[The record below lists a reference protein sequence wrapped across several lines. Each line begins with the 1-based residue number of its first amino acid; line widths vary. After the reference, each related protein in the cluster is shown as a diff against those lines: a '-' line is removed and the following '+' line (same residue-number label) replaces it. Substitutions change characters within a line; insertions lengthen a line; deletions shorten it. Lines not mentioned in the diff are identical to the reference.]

1 MYDCTGRVCN
11 TPFEMIREVA
21 KMRMKPPTYKSLAP
35 PLMPSTTSFIPS
47 TSFLL
52 ESPGL
57 SSLVKEPTAFD
68 LVSTN
73 SSNHSR
79 DVEAAIEILR
89 DNFFQLTNK
98 TESHISE
105 LRSQIHGESAAL
117 CKLFDAL
124 RSSLDNYQTKVEVL
138 ASPVQIDRTVIT
150 NAAQKPGILGL
161 LVLLPI
167 KSPDFSNSQIFS
179 IRIALENRSTASPVL
194 ITVKCNGDSNE
205 ECTVFETRLD
215 ADGMGYVISGSIT
228 HSFTGLQC
236 CLNNYPFVASVR
248 LPFAEV
254 HTVELY
260 ASSEVNGIITVQE
273 TVLEVQRNVSWVSH
287 NKTASDE

>member
-1 MYDCTGRVCN
+1 MYDCTGRVNN
-11 TPFEMIREVA
+11 TPFEMIREIA
-21 KMRMKPPTYKSLAP
+21 KMRMKPPSYKPLATPFMP
-35 PLMPSTTSFIPS
+35 PIIPS
-47 TSFLL
+47 TSLLL
-52 ESPGL
+52 ELPGL
-57 SSLVKEPTAFD
+57 RNPVVEPIAFD

-124 RSSLDNYQTKVEVL
+124 RFSLDNYQTKVEFL

-150 NAAQKPGILGL
+150 NTAQPPGILGL

-167 KSPDFSNSQIFS
+167 KSPDFSNNQIFS
-179 IRIALENRSTASPVL
+179 IRIALANRSTASPVF
-194 ITVKCNGDSNE
+194 ITLKCNGDLNE

-215 ADGMGYVISGSIT
+215 ADGMSYVINGSIT

-260 ASSEVNGIITVQE
+260 ASSEVNSIVTVQE

-287 NKTASDE
+287 NKTACNE